1 MDPVLQEAVIS
12 DAVECHADLEPGVV
26 VIGISRGDAIEEI
39 PCALA
44 VGLWQAKQ
52 GSGVRLM
59 ALHLLEQQGWRLGD
73 REVSW

>member
-1 MDPVLQEAVIS
+1 MQEAVIP
-12 DAVECHADLEPGVV
+12 DAVKRHADLEPCVV

-44 VGLWQAKQ
+44 VGLWQSEQ

-59 ALHLLEQQGWRLGD
+59 SLHLLQQQRWRLGD
-73 REVSW
+73 GQISW